1 MKFSLIPAFIFAG
14 IASAFAI
21 SPDEL
26 GSLKL
31 DAVRGKPDA
40 IVRLAECYERGDGVP
55 ADKMTALAY
64 YLVAFK
70 KDPKNEALKK
80 RIAAL
85 GGERFLPG
93 GGGVSGKL
101 FVADLGCGVKLELVQ
116 VSAGTF
122 MMGSP
127 DGEEGRG
134 GDESRVRVRITEPF
148 YLGKTEIT
156 QVQWESVMGNNPS
169 YVEGDNLPVER
180 VSWDEAMEFCRKLTE
195 RERSAGRLL
204 RDWKYTL
211 PTEAQWEYACRAGTT
226 TAYCTGNSSGD
237 LARAGW
243 YYVNGGGKTHPVGK
257 KMPNAWGLYD
267 MHGNVWEW
275 CLDWYDSRLQGGDN
289 PTGPKSGSSRVRRGG
304 GWSFIAQSC
313 RSAYRG
319 YRSPVSRSN
328 GLGFR
333 VALVRE

>member
-21 SPDEL
+21 SSDEL

-64 YLVAFK
+64 CLVAFK

-93 GGGVSGKL
+93 GGGVLDKP
-101 FVADLGCGVKLELVQ
+101 FVADLGLGVKLELLQ
-116 VSAGTF
+116 IPAGTF

-127 DGEEGRG
+127 DGEEGRYG
-134 GDESRVRVRITEPF
+134 NESRVRVRITEPF

-169 YVEGDNLPVER
+169 HFKGDNLPVER

-226 TAYCTGNSSGD
+226 TAYYTGNSSGD

-243 YYVNGGGKTHPVGK
+243 YDANSGDKTHPVGQ

-275 CLDWYDSRLQGGDN
+275 CLDRYGSRLQGGDN
-289 PTGPKSGSSRVRRGG
+289 PAGPKSGSCRVRRGG
-304 GWSFIAQSC
+304 GWFFSARLC
-313 RSAYRG
+313 RSAHRIYASPG
-319 YRSPVSRSN
+319 DRSFI
-328 GLGFR
+328 LGFR